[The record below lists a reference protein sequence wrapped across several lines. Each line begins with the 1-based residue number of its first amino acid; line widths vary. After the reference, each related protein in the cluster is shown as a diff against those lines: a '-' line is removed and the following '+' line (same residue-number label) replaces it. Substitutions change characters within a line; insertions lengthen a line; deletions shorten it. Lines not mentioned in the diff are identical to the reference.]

1 MKKIYVSFYI
11 LLSLPISFSFVPSV
25 SASTESVSEPT
36 SHGPLYLV
44 EQANNFSDQFD
55 NDIQPYSSATVRNT
69 IISSSRYN
77 YKWIGYLSESA
88 EWTRASS
95 YILSSGRSYL
105 VSGSMTYEGMGVS
118 LSTTYSSGVSRTLPA
133 DPSRYSRLG
142 MYADITV
149 RKYKSDKSVD
159 NYTGQVLSTWYSSA
173 VTHHNQYVTVVY

>member
-1 MKKIYVSFYI
+1 MFLKYSCLTIHIIF
-11 LLSLPISFSFVPSV
+11 FVPSV

-36 SHGPLYLV
+36 SSWSFVFSRASYQL
-44 EQANNFSDQFD
+44 SDQFD

-88 EWTRASS
+88 EWTRAS
-95 YILSSGRSYL
+95 YILSSGRSYS

>member
-1 MKKIYVSFYI
+1 MKKISMNFYI
-11 LLSLPISFSFVPSV
+11 LLSLLMSFSFAPSV

-55 NDIQPYSSATVRNT
+55 SDIQPYSSTTVRNT
-69 IISSSRYN
+69 LISSSSYS
-77 YKWIGYLSESA
+77 YKWIGYLSEPA

-95 YILSSGRSYL
+95 YTLSSGRSYS
-105 VSGSMTYEGMGVS
+105 VSGSMTYEGVGVS

-149 RKYKSDKSVD
+149 RKYKSESVD

-173 VTHHNQYVTVVY
+173 VTYHNKYITVVY

>member
-1 MKKIYVSFYI
+1 
-11 LLSLPISFSFVPSV
+11 
-25 SASTESVSEPT
+25 
-36 SHGPLYLV
+36 
-44 EQANNFSDQFD
+44 
-55 NDIQPYSSATVRNT
+55 
-69 IISSSRYN
+69 
-77 YKWIGYLSESA
+77 
-88 EWTRASS
+88 
-95 YILSSGRSYL
+95 
-105 VSGSMTYEGMGVS
+105 MTYEGMGVS